1 MAGAFVLLACAGVP
15 RTDAPEE
22 AAANVAP
29 ILLDREKLA
38 GVGLAEHPPL
48 PDEMVIEG
56 SAKHRGEIFFSSD
69 QIVVEVWEAD
79 ESILAIR
86 EPQVYDEYVR
96 ILAWLHCGP

>member
-1 MAGAFVLLACAGVP
+1 MRRWNQQTGARAVHTWTALAGAFVLLACAGVP

-48 PDEMVIEG
+48 PDEMVIEKK
-56 SAKHRGEIFFSSD
+56 AYELY
-69 QIVVEVWEAD
+69 
-79 ESILAIR
+79 EST
-86 EPQVYDEYVR
+86 E
-96 ILAWLHCGP
+96 